1 MFVMARSSGNL
12 QAIILAGALAAGT
25 IGTAAA
31 ADLPA
36 LPPPPPLET
45 PAPVEFTGWYLRG
58 DVGAGLNW
66 MQDFRSSDASLVPGF
81 AYDGTSLGTQA
92 IIGAG
97 VGYQFNNWFRADIT
111 GEYRTGSHFHAIESY
126 NNIYGVGFDQ
136 YSGIVRN
143 AVVLANGYFD
153 LGTWW
158 GFTPFVG
165 GGVGV
170 AFSQFHGLTD
180 TGLGPDNIGAFG
192 SAPDKSSTQF
202 AWALMAGVDYSITP
216 NWKVELSYRYLDM
229 GRVSSN
235 PIICS
240 CGQPGGE
247 VQSFR
252 MASNDIRVGVR
263 YLFGEVP
270 LAPPLPVV
278 SKY

>member
-1 MFVMARSSGNL
+1 MARSSGTM

-45 PAPVEFTGWYLRG
+45 PAPIQFNGWYLRG

-66 MQDFRSSDASLVPGF
+66 MQNFTSSDAYSVPGF
-81 AYDGTSLGTQA
+81 AYNGSGLGTQA

-111 GEYRTGSHFHAIESY
+111 GEYRTGSKFWAKETYFNPVSGL
-126 NNIYGVGFDQ
+126 NGGDG
-136 YSGIVRN
+136 YSGSVRS

-153 LGTWW
+153 LGTWY

-170 AFSQFHGLTD
+170 AFNQFHGLTD
-180 TGLGPDNIGAFG
+180 IGLGPDNFGAYG
-192 SAPDKSSTQF
+192 SASDKSSAQF
-202 AWALMAGVDYSITP
+202 AWALMAGIDYSITP

-229 GRVSSN
+229 GKVSSN
-235 PIICS
+235 RIACTAG
-240 CGQPGGE
+240 CTGE

-270 LAPPLPVV
+270 ISPPLPVV